1 MTRASLVRPMCSMSN
16 SSKIAVIGLGNTFR
30 RDDGIGIRILD
41 LLRESLGDA
50 DISFLDFGIA
60 SFGLIN
66 TLREYGKVLLVDAI
80 DAGLEPGTLKIFRFQ
95 EADCALRDKT
105 VSTHEL
111 SLGDLINLYEALG
124 LSTDVFIAGI
134 QVKDVSYGE
143 EMTEELES
151 GKSRLAGQIR
161 DFLVPWFRN

>member
-1 MTRASLVRPMCSMSN
+1 MTRVSLVRPMCSTSN
-16 SSKIAVIGLGNTFR
+16 LSKVAVIGLGNTLR

-41 LLRESLGDA
+41 LLRESIKDA

-60 SFGLIN
+60 SFGLLS
-66 TLREYGKVLLVDAI
+66 TLQEFGKVLLVDAI
-80 DAGLEPGTLKIFRFQ
+80 DAGLKPGTLKIFRFK

-124 LSTDVFIAGI
+124 LSTDVVVAGI

-151 GKSRLAGQIR
+151 GKSRLAEQIR
-161 DFLVPWFRN
+161 DFLVPWVRC